1 MTTKKFPA
9 RFENLAK
16 ISEFIAEAAEKAGL
30 DETATY
36 TVIVAVDEACSNII
50 EHAYGGES
58 QGDIECTCDLGN
70 DSLIITLRDWGKPF
84 DPATVSLP
92 DFSVPLEELEIRGAG
107 LVLMQRIMDELDYSS
122 TPEGENI
129 LRMVKSK

>member
-1 MTTKKFPA
+1 MIKRKFPA

-16 ISEFIAEAAEKAGL
+16 ISNFVSEAAENAGF

-36 TVIVAVDEACSNII
+36 TVVVAVDEACSNII
-50 EHAYGGES
+50 EHAYGGEGR
-58 QGDIECTCDLGN
+58 GDIECTCDLGN

-84 DPATVSLP
+84 DPATVPLP
-92 DFSVPLEELEIRGAG
+92 DFSVPLEDLQIRGAG
-107 LVLMQRIMDELDYSS
+107 LVLMQRIMDELHYSS

-129 LRMVKSK
+129 LKMVKSK